1 MVVATLTVADLS
13 AFIASQERESG
24 QTAFILYDREFVLA
38 HPALVNDFEGLGSE
52 RPLPRVTE
60 VGDLILFG
68 IWNEGWQQ
76 RRLEIGIGHHSP
88 FGEDDYIFL
97 YAPLATYADTPW
109 LVGSYF
115 REDDIGSQ
123 IIRVFQTGLVGMA
136 GIVVALIVAYFLGR
150 LLRTPITQLAD
161 AATRVQDFDLDRVPT
176 LPRSH
181 LRELDEA
188 MGAFNAMV
196 GGLKAFALYVPR
208 DLIRHLLARGDPAAI
223 ESETREVTVMFTDIV
238 GFTSRTERLSAE
250 ATAAFLNHHFALVSR
265 CIEAEGGMIDKYI
278 GDAAMALWNAAEE
291 QPEHAARAVRAV
303 RAAQAIR
310 AALAADNA
318 GSDQPVRLRIGV
330 HSGPVV
336 VGNIGSATRMNYT
349 VVGDTVNAAN
359 RLESLGGELLPD
371 AAVAVLLSAATV
383 AALPDGLPV
392 TSLGHHALR
401 GRDAETEVF
410 ALDPP

>member
-13 AFIASQERESG
+13 AFIATQERESG

-38 HPALVNDFEGLGSE
+38 HPSLVNDFEGLGPE
-52 RPLPRVTE
+52 RPLPKVTE
-60 VGDLILFG
+60 VGDPILFG

-76 RRLEIGIGHHSP
+76 RRLDIGIGHQSP
-88 FGEDDYIFL
+88 FGEHDYIFL

-123 IIRVFQTGLVGMA
+123 IIRVFQTALVGMA
-136 GIVVALIVAYFLGR
+136 GIVVALVVAYLLGR

-208 DLIRHLLARGDPAAI
+208 DLIGHLLARGNPAGIA
-223 ESETREVTVMFTDIV
+223 SETRDVTVLFTDIV
-238 GFTSRTERLSAE
+238 GFTGRTERLSAE
-250 ATAAFLNHHFALVSR
+250 ATATFLNHHFALVSH

-278 GDAAMALWNAAEE
+278 GDASMALWNAAET
-291 QPEHAARAVRAV
+291 QPDHAARAVRA
-303 RAAQAIR
+303 AGAIR
-310 AALAADNA
+310 AALDADNA
-318 GSDQPVRLRIGV
+318 GRDQPVRLRIGV

-349 VVGDTVNAAN
+349 VVGDTVNTAN
-359 RLESLGGELLPD
+359 RLESLGRELLPD
-371 AAVAVLLSAATV
+371 VEIAVLLSAATV
-383 AALPDGLPV
+383 AALPAGLPV
-392 TSLGHHALR
+392 TSLGHHCLR
-401 GRDAETEVF
+401 GRGAPTEVF
-410 ALDPP
+410 TLDQA